1 MKTTNHEEQ
10 NSDTPPVR
18 APRFTLGHIVST
30 PGALDAFT
38 EACQAPMEF
47 LSRHVAGDWG
57 QVDKADAA
65 ENELS
70 IKEGF
75 RILSVYT
82 LKSGT
87 RIWIITEADRSSTC
101 VLLPSEY

>member
-10 NSDTPPVR
+10 NSNTPPVR
-18 APRFTLGHIVST
+18 APRFTLGQIVST
-30 PGALDAFT
+30 PGALEAFT
-38 EACQAPMEF
+38 EAGQNPMEF

-57 QVDKADAA
+57 QAEKAAAA

-70 IKEGF
+70 IKDGF
-75 RILSVYT
+75 RILSAYT
-82 LKSGT
+82 LKTGT